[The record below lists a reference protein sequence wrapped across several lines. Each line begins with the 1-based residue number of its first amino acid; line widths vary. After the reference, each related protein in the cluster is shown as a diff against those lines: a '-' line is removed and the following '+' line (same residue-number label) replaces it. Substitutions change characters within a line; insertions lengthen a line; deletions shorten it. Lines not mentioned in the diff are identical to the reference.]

1 MYYFGFGG
9 NFVDYF
15 MRYRSQLKSRSD
27 IPKYSGLSASDAQV
41 LRNLYKD

>member
-9 NFVDYF
+9 DIVDYF
-15 MRYRSQLKSRSD
+15 MRYRGRLMSRSD
-27 IPKYSGLSASDAQV
+27 IPKYSGLSASDVQV